1 MTHQGPAG
9 RATKGRGEAISS
21 SEPLKLRTEWA
32 PFLTR
37 WDVIL
42 SADGIAW
49 QRDGSETGHWVPWQ
63 LIGGVSHGI
72 AGQKTPSTSILALDG
87 SSFGSIEGL
96 LQLDRDSTSLGHAVA
111 LYRPD
116 LFVEVEG
123 NLLTGFGGCIRREV
137 AEAEGPGSPTGDES
151 G

>member
-1 MTHQGPAG
+1 VTDQDPGDKIARG
-9 RATKGRGEAISS
+9 GEAVSS
-21 SEPLKLRTEWA
+21 REPLKLRTEWA
-32 PFLTR
+32 PFLPR

-49 QRDGSETGHWVPWQ
+49 RRDGSEAGHWVPWH
-63 LIGGVSHGI
+63 LIGGISHGI

-96 LQLDRDSTSLGHAVA
+96 LQLDGESTSLGHAFA

-116 LFVEVEG
+116 LFVEVDG
-123 NLLTGFGGCIRREV
+123 SLLSGFGGCIRREV
-137 AEAEGPGSPTGDES
+137 AAAEAASSTVSDERN
-151 G
+151 